1 MIGEALAKHLS
12 RVGELAQEDR
22 QAVLAVKGEVRPARR
37 HEDIVK
43 TGSAPTSCVLLLRGF
58 LQRYGSR
65 RDGSR
70 QIHSFYIAG
79 DAPSLESI
87 HLDRMDSSI
96 CAVVNSEVALIP
108 HAELLALFAER
119 PAVEALV
126 WRSSLIQSSLF
137 REWLARNSR
146 LPADGAMAHL
156 FCEMY
161 VRSRA
166 AGLVEQNS
174 CDMPLTQEM
183 LADALGL
190 TGVHVNRTLQSLRET
205 GLVDHKAG
213 RLYVHDL
220 RKLANF
226 GDFDPQYLHL
236 RNGQAAVFS

>member
-1 MIGEALAKHLS
+1 MIGEALAKHLC
-12 RVGELAQEDR
+12 RVGELTREDR
-22 QAVLAVKGEVRPARR
+22 QAVLGVKGEVRPVRR

-43 TGSAPTSCVLLLRGF
+43 TGSSPTFSVLLLRGF

-96 CAVVNSEVALIP
+96 CAIVSSEVALIP
-108 HAELLALFAER
+108 HGELLALFAQR

-126 WRSSLIQSSLF
+126 WRSSLSQSSLF
-137 REWLARNSR
+137 REWLTRNSR

-161 VRSRA
+161 VRSKA
-166 AGLVEQNS
+166 AGLVDQNS